1 MNIVTIYTDGS
12 CSPNPGPGGWA
23 AILSMG
29 QRGKTLSGSAA
40 DTTSN
45 QMELCAIYE
54 GIKALLCPCEVI
66 VVTDS
71 QNAIGWLAE
80 GWRRKNAQCRALC
93 EKIETVI
100 QMGYHHVSWV
110 KVDGHSGHRWNEAAD
125 RLANSARVTGET
137 LRLAEV

>member
-12 CSPNPGPGGWA
+12 CSPNPGAGGWA

-29 QRGKTLSGSAA
+29 QRGKQLAGSAA
-40 DTTSN
+40 NSTNN
-45 QMELCAIYE
+45 QMELRAIYE

-71 QNAIGWLAE
+71 QLAIGWLAE
-80 GWRRKNAQCRALC
+80 GWKRKDAQCRALC

-110 KVDGHSGHRWNEAAD
+110 KVVAHSGHHFNEAAD
-125 RLANSARVTGET
+125 RLANSARITGEV
-137 LRLAEV
+137 LRLAEM

>member
-12 CSPNPGPGGWA
+12 CSPNPGHGGWGV
-23 AILSMG
+23 ILLMG
-29 QRGKTLSGSAA
+29 QRGKQLSGSAA
-40 DTTSN
+40 DTTNN

-71 QNAIGWLAE
+71 QLAIGWLAE
-80 GWRRKNAQCRALC
+80 GCERKNAQCRALC
-93 EKIETVI
+93 EKIETAI

-110 KVDGHSGHRWNEAAD
+110 KVAAHAGDRMNEAAD
-125 RLANSARVTGET
+125 RLANQA
-137 LRLAEV
+137 RLAQS